1 MDRKKNIFVIIGA
14 GIVIVPLIICAI
26 LYIVYNRTHTPEKKW
41 NEYVVLLQNKEYD
54 KMYDLLDST
63 AQAKIS
69 REDFTARNKNIYEG
83 IEAEDIEISI
93 NSVSKSDNDT
103 IIDYHTKMNTIAGE
117 LQFDNSVKIA
127 DELGKGHTIKWSSKN
142 IFPGLGENDKVR
154 VKTLKGRRG
163 NITDRNGELL
173 ATDSYLS
180 AVGIVPGKLGENKD
194 ANINKIAKILQC
206 SAESI
211 NKSLSADYV
220 TDDMFIPVKDIPYG
234 DARVV
239 ELLKIPGVMIKE
251 KESRVYPLGSETAH
265 ITGYVHSIS
274 AEELEENSDKEYTAD
289 SLIGK
294 SGLEKMYED
303 SIRGID
309 GAEIYIQNS
318 EGEKKSVVL
327 SRDAQNG
334 NDLKLTIDMN
344 IQKKL
349 NKELGSD
356 KGCGVVMNPVN
367 GEVLALASTPSYN
380 PNEFILGMTDE
391 QWNNL
396 NNNENKPLYNRFQAT
411 LVPGSSLKPIIAAI
425 GVDTGIINP
434 QQVRKIDGLTWQK
447 DSSFGNYYVTRT
459 SSVGEVN
466 LENALVYSDN
476 IYFAQIATEMG
487 SSVLEEKLKSF
498 GFSEKIPFEFALYN
512 SQYSNDDS
520 IKDGIQLADTGYGQ
534 GEVMVNPVHLTSMY
548 TMFLNDGNI
557 VAPHLLMNSNEENS
571 IWKKNAI
578 SKESAEE
585 ILKDLIQV
593 VENPSG
599 TGHQAYTAGLKIGGK
614 TGTAEI
620 KNSQDDTTG
629 TELGWFVGMTTE
641 NENKLLVTMMIEDV
655 KDRGGSHYVVP
666 KVKQIIDN
674 YYNN

>member
-14 GIVIVPLIICAI
+14 GIVIVPLLICAI

-69 REDFTARNKNIYEG
+69 REDFVARNKNIYEG
-83 IEAEDIEISI
+83 IEAKNIEISI

-103 IIDYHTKMNTIAGE
+103 IIDYNTKMDTIAGE

-127 DELGKGHTIKWSSKN
+127 DELGKGRTIKWSSKN
-142 IFPGLGENDKVR
+142 IFPDLGETDKVR
-154 VKTLKGRRG
+154 VKRLKGRRG
-163 NITDRNGELL
+163 NITDRNGELF

-180 AVGIVPGKLGENKD
+180 SVGIVPGKLGDNRDED
-194 ANINKIAKILQC
+194 INKIAGIVQC

-211 NKSLSADYV
+211 NKSLGEDYV

-251 KESRVYPLGSETAH
+251 KESRVYPLGAETAH
-265 ITGYVHSIS
+265 ITGYVHAIS

-303 SIRGID
+303 SLRGID

-318 EGEKKSVVL
+318 EGEKKSIVL
-327 SRDAQNG
+327 SKDAKNG
-334 NDLKLTIDMN
+334 DDLKLTIDIN

-349 NKELGSD
+349 NEELGSD

-367 GEVLALASTPSYN
+367 GEVLGLASTPSYN
-380 PNEFILGMTDE
+380 PNDFILGMTDE
-391 QWNNL
+391 QWNSL
-396 NNNENKPLYNRFQAT
+396 NNNENKPLYNRFQST

-425 GVDTGIINP
+425 GVDSGIVNP

-498 GFSEKIPFEFALYN
+498 GFAEKIPFEFSLYN
-512 SQYSNDDS
+512 SQYSNDDK
-520 IKDGIQLADTGYGQ
+520 IKEGVQLADTGYGQ

-557 VAPHLLMNSNEENS
+557 IAPHLLMNFNKENTV
-571 IWKKNAI
+571 WKKNAI
-578 SKESAEE
+578 SKQSADE
-585 ILKDLIQV
+585 ILKDLIQI
-593 VENPSG
+593 VESPSG
-599 TGHQAYTAGLKIGGK
+599 TGHQAYTPELKIGGK

-620 KNSQDDTTG
+620 KNSQDDTNG

-666 KVKQIIDN
+666 KVKQIIDS
-674 YYNN
+674 YYSK

>member
-1 MDRKKNIFVIIGA
+1 MDRKKNIFVLIGA
-14 GIVIVPLIICAI
+14 GIVIVPLLICVI

-69 REDFTARNKNIYEG
+69 REDFVARNKNIYEG
-83 IEAEDIEISI
+83 IEAENIEISI
-93 NSVSKSDNDT
+93 NSVSKSGNDT
-103 IIDYHTKMNTIAGE
+103 IIDYNTKMNTIAGE

-142 IFPGLGENDKVR
+142 IFPDLGETDKVR

-163 NITDRNGELL
+163 NITDRNGELF

-180 AVGIVPGKLGENKD
+180 SVGIVPGKLGDNKD
-194 ANINKIAKILQC
+194 ENINKIAGILQC

-211 NKSLSADYV
+211 NKSLGADYV
-220 TDDMFIPVKDIPYG
+220 TDDMFIPIKDIPYG

-251 KESRVYPLGSETAH
+251 KESRVYPLGAETAH

-274 AEELEENSDKEYTAD
+274 AEELEENSGKEYTAD

-303 SIRGID
+303 SLRGID

-327 SRDAQNG
+327 SKDAKNG
-334 NDLKLTIDMN
+334 DDLKLTIDIN

-349 NKELGSD
+349 NEELGSD
-356 KGCGVVMNPVN
+356 KGCGVVMNPAN
-367 GEVLALASTPSYN
+367 GEVLGLASTPSYD
-380 PNEFILGMTDE
+380 PNEFILGMTDD

-396 NNNENKPLYNRFQAT
+396 NNNENKPLYNRFQST
-411 LVPGSSLKPIIAAI
+411 LVPGSSLKPIIAAV
-425 GVDTGIINP
+425 GVDSGIVNP
-434 QQVRKIDGLTWQK
+434 LQVRKIDGLTWQK

-498 GFSEKIPFEFALYN
+498 GFAEKIPFEFSLYN
-512 SQYSNDDS
+512 SQYSNDDK
-520 IKDGIQLADTGYGQ
+520 IKDGVQLADTGYGQ

-557 VAPHLLMNSNEENS
+557 IAPHLLMNFNEENTV
-571 IWKKNAI
+571 WKKNAI
-578 SKESAEE
+578 SKQSADE
-585 ILKDLIQV
+585 ILKDLIQI

-599 TGHQAYTAGLKIGGK
+599 TGHQAYTPGLKIGGK

-620 KNSQDDTTG
+620 KNSQDDTNG

-666 KVKQIIDN
+666 KAKQIIDS
-674 YYNN
+674 YYSK

>member
-69 REDFTARNKNIYEG
+69 REDFVTRNKNIYEG

-103 IIDYHTKMNTIAGE
+103 IIDYNTKMNTVAGE
-117 LQFDNSVKIA
+117 LKFDNTVKIA
-127 DELGKGHTIKWSSKN
+127 DEIGKGRTIKWSSKN
-142 IFPGLGENDKVR
+142 IFPGLGETDKVR

-180 AVGIVPGKLGENKD
+180 SVGIVPGKLGDNKNE
-194 ANINKIAKILQC
+194 NINKIANMLQC
-206 SAESI
+206 SVESI

-220 TDDMFIPVKDIPYG
+220 TDDMFIPIKDIPYG
-234 DARVV
+234 DARIV
-239 ELLKIPGVMIKE
+239 ELLKIPGIMIKE
-251 KESRVYPLGSETAH
+251 KESRVYPLGAETAH

-274 AEELEENSDKEYTAD
+274 AEELEENSGKEYTVN

-294 SGLEKMYED
+294 NGLEKMYEE

-318 EGEKKSVVL
+318 EGEKKSVIL
-327 SRDAQNG
+327 SKDAKNG
-334 NDLKLTIDMN
+334 DDLQLTIDIN

-349 NKELGSD
+349 NEQLGSD
-356 KGCGVVMNPVN
+356 KGCGVVMNPSN
-367 GEVLALASTPSYN
+367 GEVLALASTPSYD

-391 QWNNL
+391 KWNDL
-396 NNNENKPLYNRFQAT
+396 NNNKDKPLYNRFQAT

-425 GVDTGIINP
+425 GVDSGSVNP
-434 QQVRKIDGLTWQK
+434 QAVRNIDGLKWQK

-459 SSVGEVN
+459 SSIGEVN

-498 GFSEKIPFEFALYN
+498 GFAQKIPFEFALYN
-512 SQYSNDDS
+512 SQYSNNDI
-520 IKDGIQLADTGYGQ
+520 IKDGVQLADTGYGQ
-534 GEVMVNPVHLTSMY
+534 GEVMVNPIHLTSMY
-548 TMFLNDGNI
+548 TMFLNEGNI
-557 VAPHLLMNSNEENS
+557 ITPHLLMNYDKENNV
-571 IWKKNAI
+571 WKKNVI
-578 SKESAEE
+578 SKQSADE
-585 ILKDLIQV
+585 ILNDLIKI
-593 VENPSG
+593 VENPNG
-599 TGHQAYTAGLKIGGK
+599 TGHQAYTPELKIGGK

-641 NENKLLVTMMIEDV
+641 SENKLLVTMMIEDV

-674 YYNN
+674 YYSK

>member
-26 LYIVYNRTHTPEKKW
+26 LYIVYNRTHTSEKKW

-127 DELGKGHTIKWSSKN
+127 DELGKGRTIKWSSKN
-142 IFPGLGENDKVR
+142 IFPGLGETDKVR

-211 NKSLSADYV
+211 NKSLNADYV

-239 ELLKIPGVMIKE
+239 ELLKIPGVIIKE

-327 SRDAQNG
+327 SRDAKNG
-334 NDLKLTIDMN
+334 DDLKLTIDMN

-349 NKELGSD
+349 NEELGSD

-476 IYFAQIATEMG
+476 IYFAQIATEIG

-512 SQYSNDDS
+512 SQYSNNDS
-520 IKDGIQLADTGYGQ
+520 IKDGVQLADTGYGQ

-557 VAPHLLMNSNEENS
+557 IAPHLLMNFNEENS

-578 SKESAEE
+578 SKESADE
-585 ILKDLIQV
+585 ILKDLIQI

-599 TGHQAYTAGLKIGGK
+599 TGHQAYTEGLKIGGK

-620 KNSQDDTTG
+620 KNSQDDTNG